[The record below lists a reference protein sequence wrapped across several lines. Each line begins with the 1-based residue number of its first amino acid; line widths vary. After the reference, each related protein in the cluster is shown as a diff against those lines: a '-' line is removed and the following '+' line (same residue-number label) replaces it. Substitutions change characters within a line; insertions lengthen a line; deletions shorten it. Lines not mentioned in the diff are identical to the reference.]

1 MKKSKLFVVT
11 FFSIASLMFLVACKQ
26 NTSTVVSK
34 DEVDK
39 AIILV
44 KDNADQ
50 ERKWTAQDQNFLKTL
65 LGNINLLFV
74 DSDENAQRF
83 DMELTPEQRDQFEYH
98 IKLYKK
104 DKLVQ
109 EIKISNRNNVDIDK
123 ENFVIKKDKELDSLK
138 SHLLLVV
145 E

>member
-1 MKKSKLFVVT
+1 MTIL
-11 FFSIASLMFLVACKQ
+11 SIASFMFLVACKQ
-26 NTSTVVSK
+26 STNTVVSI

-44 KDNADQ
+44 KDNEDQ

-65 LGNINLLFV
+65 LGNINLLF
-74 DSDENAQRF
+74 DESDENAQRF

-98 IKLYKK
+98 INFYKK

-109 EIKISNRNNVDIDK
+109 EIKISNRNNVDIGK

-138 SHLLLVV
+138 SHLLLVA

>member
-1 MKKSKLFVVT
+1 MKKSNFFVMT
-11 FFSIASLMFLVACKQ
+11 ILSIASFMFLVACKQ
-26 NTSTVVSK
+26 STNTVVSI

-44 KDNADQ
+44 KDNEDQ

-65 LGNINLLFV
+65 LGNINLLF
-74 DSDENAQRF
+74 DESDENAQRF

-98 IKLYKK
+98 INFYKK

-109 EIKISNRNNVDIDK
+109 EIKISNRNNVDIGK

-138 SHLLLVV
+138 SHLLLVA